1 MMDMRNAA
9 QAESIGRAAE
19 SVTSD
24 GPVSRPFSEGRPDR
38 RASSRRMRRS
48 RHVLDNTV
56 STETDGAAEM
66 PMPTAENGENTPDR
80 CCGGGFL
87 AGYSLAMAYFPDQE
101 WDGIYEDDEAALKQG
116 TLFAGLDFP
125 FCPGCRR

>member
-38 RASSRRMRRS
+38 RSSVRRARREH
-48 RHVLDNTV
+48 RAMDNTV
-56 STETDGAAEM
+56 RTETNDAADT
-66 PMPTAENGENTPDR
+66 PMPISDHGDADR
-80 CCGGGFL
+80 CCGGTFL
-87 AGYSLAMAYFPDQE
+87 QGYSLAMAYFPDQE
-101 WDGIYEDDEAALKQG
+101 WDGIYEDEKAALRQG
-116 TLFAGLDFP
+116 TLFSGLDFP